1 MAEQDYREKIKK
13 LLALSES
20 SNEHEA
26 KSALLKAKKL
36 MAEHMLFTHDCH
48 GIAFRL
54 VCFDC
59 YEKLMAK
66 GYDGQYYDEA
76 DECLDE
82 DY

>member
-1 MAEQDYREKIKK
+1 MGMSFEVSDPE
-13 LLALSES
+13 ETC
-20 SNEHEA
+20 EA
-26 KSALLKAKKL
+26 DVRICPTCGK
-36 MAEHMLFTHDCH
+36 EVVRDDMLFTHDGH

-66 GYDGQYYDEA
+66 GYDGQYYNEA

-82 DY
+82 EY

>member
-1 MAEQDYREKIKK
+1 MGMSFEVSDPE
-13 LLALSES
+13 EMCD
-20 SNEHEA
+20 
-26 KSALLKAKKL
+26 L
-36 MAEHMLFTHDCH
+36 MCGADVRICPTCGKEVVRDDMLFTRDCH

>member
-1 MAEQDYREKIKK
+1 MKNYIGVKIVKAEPMEKDG
-13 LLALSES
+13 
-20 SNEHEA
+20 
-26 KSALLKAKKL
+26 KAGYKVRYD
-36 MAEHMLFTHDCH
+36 MLFTHDCH

>member
-1 MAEQDYREKIKK
+1 MRKKMGYEDGTEVDLRTRPCCGKDVTRE
-13 LLALSES
+13 E
-20 SNEHEA
+20 
-26 KSALLKAKKL
+26 
-36 MAEHMLFTHDCH
+36 MQYTRDCH

-54 VCFDC
+54 VCFNC

>member
-36 MAEHMLFTHDCH
+36 MAEHRQEESCSHKDRV
-48 GIAFRL
+48 RL
-54 VCFDC
+54 
-59 YEKLMAK
+59 
-66 GYDGQYYDEA
+66 
-76 DECLDE
+76 
-82 DY
+82 

>member
-1 MAEQDYREKIKK
+1 MDEEKDIRVCPCCEKKVERKDMA
-13 LLALSES
+13 
-20 SNEHEA
+20 
-26 KSALLKAKKL
+26 
-36 MAEHMLFTHDCH
+36 FTRDCH
-48 GIAFRL
+48 GITMRL

-59 YEKLMAK
+59 HSKIMEK

>member
-1 MAEQDYREKIKK
+1 MGMSFEVSDPEEMCGADVRICPTCGKEVVRDD
-13 LLALSES
+13 
-20 SNEHEA
+20 
-26 KSALLKAKKL
+26 
-36 MAEHMLFTHDCH
+36 MLFTHDCH
-48 GIAFRL
+48 DIAFRL

>member
-1 MAEQDYREKIKK
+1 MKMEYEDGPEVDLRICPCCSKDVARED
-13 LLALSES
+13 
-20 SNEHEA
+20 
-26 KSALLKAKKL
+26 
-36 MAEHMLFTHDCH
+36 MQYTRDCH
-48 GIAFRL
+48 GIIFRL

-66 GYDGQYYDEA
+66 GYDGQYYSES

>member
-1 MAEQDYREKIKK
+1 MSFEVSDPEEMRD
-13 LLALSES
+13 
-20 SNEHEA
+20 
-26 KSALLKAKKL
+26 L
-36 MAEHMLFTHDCH
+36 MCGADVRICPTCGKEVVRDDMLFTHDCH
-48 GIAFRL
+48 GIVFRL

>member
-1 MAEQDYREKIKK
+1 MEKDIRICQCCNREVERKYM
-13 LLALSES
+13 E
-20 SNEHEA
+20 
-26 KSALLKAKKL
+26 
-36 MAEHMLFTHDCH
+36 FTRDCH

-66 GYDGQYYDEA
+66 GYDGQYYTEA
-76 DECLDE
+76 DECIDE

>member
-1 MAEQDYREKIKK
+1 M
-13 LLALSES
+13 LSYAYDKNKPNKED
-20 SNEHEA
+20 A
-26 KSALLKAKKL
+26 D
-36 MAEHMLFTHDCH
+36 MLFTHDCH

>member
-1 MAEQDYREKIKK
+1 MGMSFEVSDPE
-13 LLALSES
+13 EMCD
-20 SNEHEA
+20 
-26 KSALLKAKKL
+26 L
-36 MAEHMLFTHDCH
+36 MCGADVRICPTCGKEVVRDDMLFTYDCH

>member
-1 MAEQDYREKIKK
+1 MEMSFEVSDPE
-13 LLALSES
+13 EMCD
-20 SNEHEA
+20 
-26 KSALLKAKKL
+26 L
-36 MAEHMLFTHDCH
+36 MCGADVRICPTCGNKVVRDDMLFTHDCH
-48 GIAFRL
+48 GITFRL

>member
-1 MAEQDYREKIKK
+1 MGMSFEVSDPEEMCGADVRICPTCGKEVVRDD
-13 LLALSES
+13 
-20 SNEHEA
+20 
-26 KSALLKAKKL
+26 
-36 MAEHMLFTHDCH
+36 MLFTHDFHC
-48 GIAFRL
+48 ITFRL